1 MTPPPLPLPRVA
13 ISVLTVLAAAGLGW
27 LLAPWV
33 GTESAY
39 LLSTVAVMVSAR
51 YGGLWSG
58 VAATLLGAA
67 LVMAALGSVP
77 GSPAQWLL
85 CALFVAVGLALSFL
99 TESWARSSAAGALRE
114 HERRDLE
121 RQLAEGA
128 AREQALRESEERLKE
143 AGRLKDEFLAT
154 VAHELRTPLGAM
166 LGWANVLR
174 EVNVDE
180 ATSTRA
186 LDAILRNARLQ
197 TRLISDLLDVSRMV
211 AGTMRLD
218 VQTIEPVSVIRA
230 ALETVR
236 PAAESKGVALT
247 ANVAADAGPMTGD
260 PSRLQQVFWNLLSN
274 SIKFTPKGGA
284 VSMQAHGTDGQI
296 EVTVE
301 DTGPGIPAAFLPHV
315 FDRFRQAGGAATP
328 VKGGLGLG
336 LAIAR
341 HLVELHG
348 GTITAANREPGPGA
362 VFTVRMPVALLR
374 AGEARTDTPAPAD
387 DQADTG
393 GMPSLDGLHVFVADD
408 DEVRGMVTAVL
419 TRHGARVSGL
429 PSIHDALPAVADL
442 KPDVMILDLDM
453 ADAGADSFIRKLRAL
468 PPAEGGGIP
477 AVALAGFGGAD
488 RTRALLAGFQLQ
500 VVKPVRPRELVAA
513 VASLAGRT
521 GQPAE
526 SQATHA

>member
-1 MTPPPLPLPRVA
+1 
-13 ISVLTVLAAAGLGW
+13 VLAAAGLGW

-33 GTESAY
+33 GAESAY
-39 LLSTVAVMVSAR
+39 LLFTVAAMVSAR

-58 VAATLLGAA
+58 VAATLLGAVLA
-67 LVMAALGSVP
+67 LAVFASAP

-85 CALFVAVGLALSFL
+85 CALFVAVGGVLSYL
-99 TESWARSSAAGALRE
+99 TDTPRSAGRLEAA
-114 HERRDLE
+114 
-121 RQLAEGA
+121 LAEAA
-128 AREQALRESEERLKE
+128 AREQALRESEQRLLE

-174 EVNVDE
+174 EIDVDP

-211 AGTMRLD
+211 AGTMRIDL
-218 VQTIEPVSVIRA
+218 QTVEPVAVIRA

-236 PAAESKGVALT
+236 PAAEAKGVTLT
-247 ANVAADAGPMTGD
+247 AHVDAEAGPMTGD
-260 PSRLQQVFWNLLSN
+260 RSRLQQVLWNLLSN
-274 SIKFTPKGGA
+274 SIKFTPAGGTVA
-284 VSMQAHGTDGQI
+284 VRAHPADGQI

-301 DTGPGIPAAFLPHV
+301 DTGPGIPTDFLPHV

-328 VKGGLGLG
+328 KKGGLGLG

-348 GTITAANREPGPGA
+348 GTIAVANRDPGPGA
-362 VFTVRMPVALLR
+362 LFTVRLPLAGLRPGETRASTEIVA
-374 AGEARTDTPAPAD
+374 AEEPIADARV
-387 DQADTG
+387 
-393 GMPSLDGLHVFVADD
+393 PSLEGLHVLVADE
-408 DEVRGMVTAVL
+408 DEVREMVTTVL
-419 TRHGARVSGL
+419 ARRGARVTAL
-429 PSIHDALPAVADL
+429 PSVNDAFPVLGDL
-442 KPDVMILDLDM
+442 HPDVLLLDLEM
-453 ADAGADSFIRKLRAL
+453 ADAGADSFIRKVRAL
-468 PPAEGGGIP
+468 PREKGGGVP
-477 AVALAGFGGAD
+477 AVALAAFGAAD

-500 VVKPVRPRELVAA
+500 LVKPVRPGELVAA
-513 VASLAGRT
+513 VASVTGRT

-526 SQATHA
+526 AQEARA